1 MREMKDSVIEWI
13 GYIPKNWNM
22 SKIGSLYTQR
32 NEKVSDKEYQPLS
45 VTMQGVLPQLASAAK
60 TDDGDNR
67 KLVRVGDFAI
77 NSRSDRRGSCGI
89 SPLDGSVSLINII
102 LTPRTTMHSGYYDW
116 LFHTTLFA
124 DEFYKW
130 GHGIVAD
137 LWTTRWQEMKSICV
151 PVPEYAEQK
160 HISEFLDSEC
170 AEIDAVLEKTRAS
183 IDEYKK
189 LKQAVITQAVTKG
202 IRGDRPMKDS
212 GIEWIDKIPKEWKS
226 IRLKN
231 LFEFGKGLSITKD
244 NLIDEG
250 IPVISYG
257 QIHSKQTS
265 GVELQPHLFR
275 YVDKNYLDSNPQSIV
290 HSGDFIFADTSEDLE
305 GCGNA
310 VFVSKEMNLFAGYHT
325 IILVN
330 KKSLSNKYYAYLF
343 RSDLWRSQIRSKVSG
358 VKLFSISKKIL
369 SDAILLVPTDN
380 EMNQIV
386 NYLDAKCAE
395 IDNLISK
402 KEQYINEIENYKKS
416 LIYEY
421 VTGKKECPAMV
432 QNEDVSNAYPYFP
445 APVHASSAR
454 FAQAVLMSKI
464 LEESSKGMGRVK
476 LEKTLFTI
484 ENHIGF
490 DFDTEYFREAAGP
503 LDASIYECEKIITR
517 RNKWF
522 SMKTSSYGVSYAPT
536 NDVDKYKKYY
546 AKYFSEYNSEIERII
561 DVFRNYTTEQAEIIA
576 TLFAAWN
583 DAIIDKKQFT
593 DDDIV
598 DDVLNNWH
606 ESKRRFPR
614 QVWLR
619 AMNEIRKNHI
629 IPKGYGKHTV
639 MKEMQ

>member
-1 MREMKDSVIEWI
+1 MREMKDSRIEWI
-13 GYIPKNWNM
+13 GQIPSTWRINKG
-22 SKIGSLYTQR
+22 KYFISLLNKPARETDEIITCFR
-32 NEKVSDKEYQPLS
+32 DGEVTLRSNRREDGFTVSLTETGYQ
-45 VTMQGVLPQLASAAK
+45 GI
-60 TDDGDNR
+60 D
-67 KLVRVGDFAI
+67 VGDLIVHGMDGFAGAI
-77 NSRSDRRGSCGI
+77 GI
-89 SPLDGSVSLINII
+89 SDSRGKATPVLNVLNTTECKKYIMYLMRSMAYCGLFLSLSTGIRV
-102 LTPRTTMHSGYYDW
+102 RTCDTNW
-116 LFHTTLFA
+116 KKL
-124 DEFYKW
+124 
-130 GHGIVAD
+130 
-137 LWTTRWQEMKSICV
+137 R
-151 PVPEYAEQK
+151 
-160 HISEFLDSEC
+160 
-170 AEIDAVLEKTRAS
+170 EIDYLLPDLLEQQNIA
-183 IDEYKK
+183 
-189 LKQAVITQAVTKG
+189 
-202 IRGDRPMKDS
+202 
-212 GIEWIDKIPKEWKS
+212 
-226 IRLKN
+226 N
-231 LFEFGKGLSITKD
+231 F
-244 NLIDEG
+244 
-250 IPVISYG
+250 
-257 QIHSKQTS
+257 
-265 GVELQPHLFR
+265 
-275 YVDKNYLDSNPQSIV
+275 
-290 HSGDFIFADTSEDLE
+290 
-305 GCGNA
+305 
-310 VFVSKEMNLFAGYHT
+310 
-325 IILVN
+325 
-330 KKSLSNKYYAYLF
+330 
-343 RSDLWRSQIRSKVSG
+343 
-358 VKLFSISKKIL
+358 
-369 SDAILLVPTDN
+369 
-380 EMNQIV
+380 
-386 NYLDAKCAE
+386 LDAKCAE

-402 KEQYINEIENYKKS
+402 KEQYISEIENYKKS

-490 DFDTEYFREAAGP
+490 NFDTEYLREAAGP

-517 RNKWF
+517 HNKWF